1 MRRANAGAGQRH
13 VQHNRNNPA
22 QFVTDAE
29 KQLKHLLYGSHQR
42 IPIFQS
48 NYKEQRLC
56 PTGERVAADSLLKKE
71 RTPAGRPGYK
81 TAARRSFLFLTR

>member
-13 VQHNRNNPA
+13 VQRDRNNPS
-22 QFVTDAE
+22 QFAADAE

-42 IPIFQS
+42 IPILQS

-56 PTGERVAADSLLKKE
+56 PTGKEAAADSLLKKE